1 MIINKVPEVK
11 RLSMREKLM
20 LAEELFAET
29 AYSDYDVI
37 ENDEHRKIL
46 ESRWQHYLEH
56 PETAST
62 WEEVKK
68 RIREISSG

>member
-1 MIINKVPEVK
+1 MIIDKILDVK

-29 AYSDYDVI
+29 AYSDCDVI
-37 ENDEHRKIL
+37 ENDEHRQIL
-46 ESRWQHYLEH
+46 EGRWQHYLEH

>member
-1 MIINKVPEVK
+1 MIIDKMPDVK
-11 RLSMREKLM
+11 RLSIREKLM

-46 ESRWQHYLEH
+46 EDRWQHYLKN
-56 PETAST
+56 PGTAST
-62 WEEVKK
+62 WEEVKE
-68 RIREISSG
+68 RIKMMSSG